1 MSGASSDLPVY
12 VSAIQENVSANESAI
27 TGAAAAR
34 AIDWTRPVPGD
45 LANQADTVRWE
56 YYF

>member
-1 MSGASSDLPVY
+1 MY
-12 VSAIQENVSANESAI
+12 VSAIQENVSANEAAI

>member
-1 MSGASSDLPVY
+1 MTGASSDLPVY

-34 AIDWTRPVPGD
+34 AIDWTSPVPGD
-45 LANQADTVRWE
+45 LANQADTVR
-56 YYF
+56 